1 MADAGIRRFT
11 RVNFNHDVELNFSGS
26 TYGPQKI
33 CNLSLGGF
41 CVRGQFDQQIGDV
54 CAVELREAAGKPLSF
69 HAEGKVVWIGGDSM
83 AVEFTAMD
91 HDSFLFLQTALLYQ
105 AEDPLLLGAEF
116 GRDEVSYDL
125 LDEKQPP
132 TAWR

>member
-1 MADAGIRRFT
+1 MTDKGVRRFT
-11 RVNFNHDVELNFSGS
+11 RVRFNQEVRLEFGGQ
-26 TYGPQKI
+26 TYERQSV

-41 CVRGQFDQQIGDV
+41 CVRGQFTQQIGDI
-54 CAVELREAAGKPLSF
+54 CAIELREAAGLPISF
-69 HAEGKVVWIGGDSM
+69 QAKGKVVWIGGDSM

-105 AEDPLLLGAEF
+105 AEDPLLLGTEF

-132 TAWR
+132 TAWQ